1 MNILYI
7 SGSPRKSSNT
17 DYLLEYM
24 RHRTQGEMVKLVE
37 YTIAPC
43 RACWACLKTDACVL
57 EDDME
62 AVLIPKLLAADALV
76 VGSPVFF
83 NNVTAQVKAFIDR
96 TWPLRGALTNKIGAA
111 VVVGR
116 KYGAESAITAMNAFF
131 LKHEMLIANRGVS
144 GLAFRSGEIR
154 HDTEALESAAKLADR
169 LLELGSLLEVKG

>member
-7 SGSPRKSSNT
+7 SGSPRKNSNT
-17 DYLLEYM
+17 DYLLASM
-24 RHRTQGEMVKLVE
+24 RAQTGGEFVKLTD

-43 RACWACLKTDACVL
+43 QACWACLKTDACVL

-62 AVLIPKLLAADALV
+62 AILVPKLLAADALV

-83 NNVTAQVKAFIDR
+83 NNVTAQVKTFIDR

-116 KYGAESAITAMNAFF
+116 KYGAESAITAINAFF
-131 LKHEMLIANRGVS
+131 LKHEMLIANRGIS

-154 HDTEALESAAKLADR
+154 HDAEALESATKLAGR
-169 LLELGSLLEVKG
+169 LLELGALLETKG

>member
-17 DYLLEYM
+17 DYLLEYL
-24 RHRTQGEMVKLVE
+24 RHQAQGELVKLVE

-43 RACWACLKTDACVL
+43 QACWACLKTDTCVL

-62 AVLIPKLLAADALV
+62 TILVPKLLAADALV
-76 VGSPVFF
+76 VGSPVYF
-83 NNVTAQVKAFIDR
+83 NNVTAQLKAFIDR
-96 TWPLRGALTNKIGAA
+96 TWALRGALTNKIGAA

-116 KYGAESAITAMNAFF
+116 KYGAESAITAINAFF
-131 LKHEMLIANRGVS
+131 LKHEMLIANRGIS

-154 HDTEALESAAKLADR
+154 HDAEALESATKLAGR
-169 LLELGSLLEVKG
+169 LLELGALLEAKG